1 MKTLLLITRRI
12 FQACDG
18 LFNICSLYVF
28 SSQSEESESSES
40 EDEEVQ
46 GRDEKLNQ
54 STQDDNSE
62 DVKDFATIR
71 TSSPCPDKEKDD
83 NYNMDVDSN
92 DGNIPYLRF
101 IL

>member
-1 MKTLLLITRRI
+1 
-12 FQACDG
+12 
-18 LFNICSLYVF
+18 LYIAIGYF
-28 SSQSEESESSES
+28 SSPSDGSESSGS

-54 STQDDNSE
+54 PTHDDSS
-62 DVKDFATIR
+62 DDIKDFATIR

-92 DGNIPYLRF
+92 DGNCT
-101 IL
+101 